1 MHFGK
6 VMTVNLF
13 NVRYD
18 FEVLKRGLWV
28 SKIHNRTTGL
38 TACMSG

>member
-6 VMTVNLF
+6 VMTVNVF

-18 FEVLKRGLWV
+18 SEVLKRGLWV
-28 SKIHNRTTGL
+28 SKTHNRKTGL
-38 TACMSG
+38 AACMSG